1 MKAAIAPAAVKA
13 AAIAT
18 VVIGADYRKV
28 YDRIFRPSVER
39 YAASHGYDL
48 LLFEDYLVGYG
59 FRGPAAMSAMKMLL
73 PWHERAMAYDR
84 LMVLDA
90 DILVHRSAPPFHM
103 LEIGEGVGAVDEWSQ
118 PTIAERLAIQDR
130 AGLEMSPRA
139 YYARAGLAFDSEI
152 VVNGGMF
159 VCEPRRHGA
168 FFRDLAGRHIAQLA
182 RLPRGSPYEQ
192 PVLNYELQ
200 TAGLLRLLPAAWN
213 RIWPLHRPSAQA
225 GAAGRIAAFRGFR
238 SVYDQSFMLHMAAGQ
253 DFDFALMVKNR

>member
-1 MKAAIAPAAVKA
+1 MNAVKAAIAT
-13 AAIAT
+13 I
-18 VVIGADYRKV
+18 VIGSDYRKV

-39 YAASHGYDL
+39 YAARHGYDL
-48 LLFEDYLVGYG
+48 LLFEDYLAGYA

-90 DILVHRSAPPFHM
+90 DILIHGGAPPFHR
-103 LEIGEGVGAVDEWSQ
+103 LEIGDGIGAVDEWPQ
-118 PTIAERLAIQDR
+118 PTLSERLEIQRR
-130 AGLEMSPRA
+130 AGWEMSPRE
-139 YYARAGLAFDSEI
+139 YYASAGLTFDSDI

-159 VCEPRRHGA
+159 VCSPARHGA
-168 FFRDLAGRHIAQLA
+168 FFRDLAERHIAQLA
-182 RLPRGSPYEQ
+182 RLPRGSRYEQ

-225 GAAGRIAAFRGFR
+225 GAVGRIAAFRGFK
-238 SVYDQSFMLHMAAGQ
+238 SVYDMSYLLHMAAGQ
-253 DFDFALMVKNR
+253 DYDFAFLVKDR

>member
-1 MKAAIAPAAVKA
+1 MKAAIAPAAAK

-39 YAASHGYDL
+39 YAARHGYDL
-48 LLFEDYLVGYG
+48 LLFEDYLAVEA
-59 FRGPAAMSAMKMLL
+59 FRGPAFVSFMKMLL
-73 PWHERAMAYDR
+73 PWQERAMAYDR

-90 DILVHRSAPPFHM
+90 DILVHGGAPPFHR
-103 LEIGEGVGAVDEWSQ
+103 LEIGDGVGAVDEWSQ
-118 PTIAERLAIQDR
+118 PTRSERLAIQRR
-130 AGLEMSPRA
+130 AGWEMSPQE
-139 YYARAGLAFDSEI
+139 YYARAGLAFDSDI
-152 VVNGGMF
+152 VLNSGMF
-159 VCEPRRHGA
+159 ICEPRRHGA
-168 FFRDLAGRHIAQLA
+168 FFRDLAERHIAGLAGIRPGFHRDQL
-182 RLPRGSPYEQ
+182 LF
-192 PVLNYELQ
+192 NYALQ

-253 DFDFALMVKNR
+253 DYDFALMVRNR